1 MSPMTQRRRWEL
13 NPRVTDLQSVANA
26 QNPREKSGLVSS
38 VAQKVATDTAENGCE
53 RLISLA
59 ETDPELTRLVSA
71 WPKLS
76 AVVKRMILAALE
88 ADEKEC
94 S

>member
-1 MSPMTQRRRWEL
+1 MTYGLGNRRQDFATVKVIRGSDKRR
-13 NPRVTDLQSVANA
+13 N
-26 QNPREKSGLVSS
+26 S

-59 ETDPELTRLVSA
+59 ETDPELARLVSA

-88 ADEKEC
+88 ADQG
-94 S
+94 